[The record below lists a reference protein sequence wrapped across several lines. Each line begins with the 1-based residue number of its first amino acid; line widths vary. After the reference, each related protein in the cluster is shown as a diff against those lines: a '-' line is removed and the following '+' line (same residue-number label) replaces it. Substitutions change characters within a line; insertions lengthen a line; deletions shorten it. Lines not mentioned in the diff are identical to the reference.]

1 MTIEYLA
8 DHITCAE
15 TAAKWIFDEFINGIK
30 IDRTYETVLSSM
42 KNCHKKELP
51 IRLIA
56 MIDGKCAGTV
66 SLVSNDLKCRN
77 YTPWLAGLYV
87 DKALR
92 NQKIG
97 RTMIDRIKIISAEL
111 GYKELFLRTEHAGN
125 YYRKLGWE
133 YIETCDD
140 DYNLKPDVFKWKLQ
154 IY

>member
-1 MTIEYLA
+1 
-8 DHITCAE
+8 
-15 TAAKWIFDEFINGIK
+15 
-30 IDRTYETVLSSM
+30 
-42 KNCHKKELP
+42 
-51 IRLIA
+51 

-87 DKALR
+87 DKAFR